1 MLPSQ
6 TVHDPIAK
14 LVAAAGVRDGQGDK
28 VGGKGIQ
35 SRTVS
40 SKAKKAPEGKVKS
53 NLARLLG
60 AIWRKLLEESA
71 LLDFFFR
78 VESEA
83 DTRQLADSTG
93 SVVLAA
99 AGLRRLGLF
108 DGLLPLLDLPGKA
121 GVYAREAC
129 LVALSVKDARVGQF
143 AAGSTQLCEQLS
155 RTLTA
160 RYLELYDALEELH
173 TAAAAATSTSTSSF
187 PELHG
192 EEWDEETVDL
202 AAPMAI
208 VMQRRLDE
216 ADEAF
221 GDALSLFLQHLRFCN
236 AVGLVASDTEA
247 CLRPQ
252 QKDTK
257 SMSNGGVPVSA
268 VPAKKG
274 NMFFQGGDG
283 IAASLAMQTRQLFL
297 GEALGPALASALESR
312 AGFAQA
318 IAMRTVTELSAGV
331 EEYGIAVDGIA
342 TGVEEGIRCRRQLG
356 PILDTVAASLVG
368 REGPFGNWGGDA
380 KDMSTAAAAAPEA
393 EAKSAM
399 AGWGEGASVPGSMI
413 VINSKSGASLR
424 LRDVLL
430 RRIESS
436 SVSLRLSTLELI
448 ESLAE
453 LRDDRVLLDLALRPL
468 EPTGKS
474 VRDADDNVHTAE
486 DPSKTCVNGEG
497 CEARL
502 QRKMEMTREGIQAL
516 LDGSPGGALERLRVS
531 PGMVDSFANAFVG
544 SSIHPNVRRHVASDD
559 GLERYVIEAHQ
570 RQIQQL
576 MEAAKGCRLDARDV
590 TGMTREEFDA
600 EAFAR
605 EHGAVI
611 ASAADAKGS
620 FIHALFDGL
629 EVSAVCRGWLWE
641 FWTPFCLGKTVRPDD
656 LVEGGWKSLVFFLG
670 HRRHL
675 YRKPL
680 SDADRDRWWDNSS
693 SSFFLT
699 RRA

>member
-1 MLPSQ
+1 M
-6 TVHDPIAK
+6 HDPIAK
-14 LVAAAGVRDGQGDK
+14 LVAAAGVRDGQED
-28 VGGKGIQ
+28 GGGVKGVQ
-35 SRTVS
+35 SRAGGGGV
-40 SKAKKAPEGKVKS
+40 KKAPEGKVKS

-78 VESEA
+78 VESKAE
-83 DTRQLADSTG
+83 TQKLADSTG

-99 AGLRRLGLF
+99 AGLRRLDLF

-121 GVYAREAC
+121 GLYAREAC
-129 LVALSVKDARVGQF
+129 LVALSVKDVRVGQF
-143 AAGSTQLCEQLS
+143 AAGSTHLCEQLS

-173 TAAAAATSTSTSSF
+173 AAAAATSTSTSSL
-187 PELHG
+187 PELQG

-202 AAPMAI
+202 AAPMAF

-236 AVGLVASDTEA
+236 AVGLVAFDTEA

-252 QKDTK
+252 QKDIEGISGK
-257 SMSNGGVPVSA
+257 GSNGGIPVSA
-268 VPAKKG
+268 VPAKEG

-283 IAASLAMQTRQLFL
+283 VAASLAMQTRQSFL

-342 TGVEEGIRCRRQLG
+342 AGVEEGVRCRRQLG
-356 PILDTVAASLVG
+356 PLLDTIAASLVG
-368 REGPFGNWGGDA
+368 REGPFGSWGVPGGDLRRSA
-380 KDMSTAAAAAPEA
+380 HPDVKGMSAAAAAAPEA
-393 EAKSAM
+393 ETKSAM
-399 AGWGEGASVPGSMI
+399 TGWGEGASVPGSMI

-468 EPTGKS
+468 EPTGES
-474 VRDADDNVHTAE
+474 VRGAVDNVHTAE
-486 DPSKTCVNGEG
+486 GPSKTHVNGEG
-497 CEARL
+497 CEAHL
-502 QRKMEMTREGIQAL
+502 QGEKESTREQVEAL

-531 PGMVDSFANAFVG
+531 SGMVDSFANAFVG
-544 SSIHPNVRRHVASDD
+544 SSIHPNVRRHVASGE

-576 MEAAKGCRLDARDV
+576 MEAAKGCRLDARDATV
-590 TGMTREEFDA
+590 MTPEEFDA

-611 ASAADAKGS
+611 ASAADAEGS

-629 EVSAVCRGWLWE
+629 EVSAVCRGWLWV
-641 FWTPFCLGKTVRPDD
+641 FWTPFRLQCAVRPED
-656 LVEGGWKSLVFFLG
+656 
-670 HRRHL
+670 
-675 YRKPL
+675 
-680 SDADRDRWWDNSS
+680 
-693 SSFFLT
+693 
-699 RRA
+699 